1 MNKELLEKLIAA
13 NKDKPQFDGFYCVG
27 YGINDDDGLV
37 ASINLDIQQL
47 YMYDCISK
55 MSRGYY
61 GGLADQLYYVKADI
75 LTELFTLPELVKKIE
90 QWATDRKIFSQGTME
105 GQFRKLVSEVGELA
119 DNLGNAD
126 KAIDDIGDCLVCLTN
141 LAKMHSLTLEQCGNH
156 AWNQIKDRK
165 GEMRNGT
172 FVKEENL

>member
-1 MNKELLEKLIAA
+1 VS
-13 NKDKPQFDGFYCVG
+13 D
-27 YGINDDDGLV
+27 
-37 ASINLDIQQL
+37 
-47 YMYDCISK
+47 
-55 MSRGYY
+55 
-61 GGLADQLYYVKADI
+61 
-75 LTELFTLPELVKKIE
+75 FTLSELNDNILV
-90 QWATDRKIFSQGTME
+90 WATDRKIFSQGTIE

-119 DNLGNAD
+119 DNLGNAE

-141 LAKMHSLTLEQCGNH
+141 LAKMHNLTLEQCGNH

>member
-1 MNKELLEKLIAA
+1 
-13 NKDKPQFDGFYCVG
+13 
-27 YGINDDDGLV
+27 
-37 ASINLDIQQL
+37 
-47 YMYDCISK
+47 
-55 MSRGYY
+55 MS
-61 GGLADQLYYVKADI
+61 D
-75 LTELFTLPELVKKIE
+75 FTLPELVKKIE
-90 QWATDRKIFSQGTME
+90 QWATDRKIFSDGTIE

-126 KAIDDIGDCLVCLTN
+126 KAIDDIGDCFVCLVN
-141 LAKMHSLTLEQCGNH
+141 LAKMHNLTLEQCGNH

>member
-1 MNKELLEKLIAA
+1 VS
-13 NKDKPQFDGFYCVG
+13 D
-27 YGINDDDGLV
+27 
-37 ASINLDIQQL
+37 
-47 YMYDCISK
+47 
-55 MSRGYY
+55 
-61 GGLADQLYYVKADI
+61 
-75 LTELFTLPELVKKIE
+75 FTLPELVQKIE
-90 QWATDRKIFSQGTME
+90 QWATERKIFSDGTIE

-126 KAIDDIGDCLVCLTN
+126 KAIDDIGDCFVCLVN
-141 LAKMHSLTLEQCGNH
+141 LAKMHGLTLEQCGNH